1 LHSLNGRDKRLART
15 CHRTTNMHNLLRM
28 FEVMCETS
36 SQSFSF
42 TS

>member
-1 LHSLNGRDKRLART
+1 LHSLNGRNKRLARR
-15 CHRTTNMHNLLRM
+15 CYRTTNIHNLLRM
-28 FEVMCETS
+28 FEVMRETS

>member
-1 LHSLNGRDKRLART
+1 LHSLNARNKRLAHP
-15 CHRTTNMHNLLRM
+15 CYRTTNMDNLLRM
-28 FEVMCETS
+28 FEVMRETS